1 MASDLLKDPK
11 ATNAYLRAHI
21 DTCGDET
28 AGGQVLAQQAQAF
41 GQKLAQAS
49 ITAEQATSLLHAV
62 TEGPWQK
69 AHKEVLAAA
78 IDTGMRRAVTG
89 KAPPAKP
96 EHAQLRTLLVCE
108 ARWERE
114 PKPRVYFLFLAVTN
128 WQHHK
133 RV

>member
-1 MASDLLKDPK
+1 MASDLLKDLK

-89 KAPPAKP
+89 KGPRRPNQNMP
-96 EHAQLRTLLVCE
+96 SFVPFLS
-108 ARWERE
+108 ARPVGKGNQNQE
-114 PKPRVYFLFLAVTN
+114 YTFCF
-128 WQHHK
+128 WQ
-133 RV
+133 